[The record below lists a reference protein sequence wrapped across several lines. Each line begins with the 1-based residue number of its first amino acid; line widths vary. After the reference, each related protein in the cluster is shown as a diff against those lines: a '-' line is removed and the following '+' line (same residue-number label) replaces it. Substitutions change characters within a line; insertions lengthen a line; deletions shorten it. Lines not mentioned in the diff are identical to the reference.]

1 MVKYQCN
8 GILRDVNWRLASA
21 TLEEEEEGA
30 VKREEIAE
38 ICTTLWC
45 FSKGVAIVIST
56 KLIDG
61 FAVDWI
67 QSRTLSIDPL
77 GCGGGGGDRWWLPYS
92 LLPLRLP
99 LLRLALYLYILL
111 AIFGRSNGSF
121 IHIMIRPGIRF
132 WNLVKKILRHGSGL
146 ASKPLL
152 VFVTKE
158 AGDALY
164 NVAVISE
171 IEERRKKEEGGQ
183 KAAGMGGP
191 RCS

>member
-1 MVKYQCN
+1 MV
-8 GILRDVNWRLASA
+8 VVVA
-21 TLEEEEEGA
+21 TA
-30 VKREEIAE
+30 DDSHIP
-38 ICTTLWC
+38 
-45 FSKGVAIVIST
+45 S
-56 KLIDG
+56 
-61 FAVDWI
+61 
-67 QSRTLSIDPL
+67 SRCD
-77 GCGGGGGDRWWLPYS
+77 CRYYDLPYIYTS
-92 LLPLRLP
+92 CW
-99 LLRLALYLYILL
+99 LYLVGPMALSY
-111 AIFGRSNGSF
+111 
-121 IHIMIRPGIRF
+121 IMIRPGIRF